1 MALPNRAEIAA
12 ALKGLALLLR
22 GDARALQFY
31 DLSLD
36 GFWRSFGLP
45 LFCLAVY
52 LILQPVNPV
61 QAEIWADNR
70 LGFLLMQGLE
80 YLLAWAAFLV
90 AMAAISRGFGL
101 GHRYAVFVVLYNWA
115 QAIVTAASLPILAGS
130 LIGLLPLGVLAGWS
144 TGILLLWLYIVLQA
158 ARIGLG
164 ASLSLA
170 VGAAFLDLAISLL
183 VHRLFDLVS

>member
-130 LIGLLPLGVLAGWS
+130 LIGLLPLGMLAGWS

-158 ARIGLG
+158 GRIGLG

>member
-1 MALPNRAEIAA
+1 MALPSRAEIAA

-22 GDARALQFY
+22 GDARALQHY

-52 LILQPVNPV
+52 LILQPVNPI

-80 YLLAWAAFLV
+80 YLLAWAAFLI
-90 AMAAISRGFGL
+90 AMAALSRGFGL

-130 LIGLLPLGVLAGWS
+130 LIGLLPLGTLAGWS

-164 ASLSLA
+164 AGLSMA
-170 VGAAFLDLAISLL
+170 VGASFLDLAISVL
-183 VHRLFDLVS
+183 VHRLFDLAS

>member
-1 MALPNRAEIAA
+1 MALPHRAEIAA

-45 LFCLAVY
+45 LFCLVLY
-52 LILQPVNPV
+52 LILQPVSPV
-61 QAEIWADNR
+61 QAEIWGDNR
-70 LGFLLMQGLE
+70 LGFLLLQGLE
-80 YLLAWAAFLV
+80 YLLAWASFLI

-115 QAIVTAASLPILAGS
+115 QAIVTAASLPVLAGS

-144 TGILLLWLYIVLQA
+144 TGILLLWLYIVMQA

-164 ASLSLA
+164 AGLSLA
-170 VGAAFLDLAISLL
+170 VGASFLDLALSI
-183 VHRLFDLVS
+183 VAHRLFDLVS

>member
-130 LIGLLPLGVLAGWS
+130 LIGLLPLGMLAGWS

>member
-22 GDARALQFY
+22 GDARGLQYY

-80 YLLAWAAFLV
+80 YLLAWAAFLI
-90 AMAAISRGFGL
+90 AMAAICRGFGL

-115 QAIVTAASLPILAGS
+115 QAIVTAASLPVLAGS
-130 LIGLLPLGVLAGWS
+130 LIGLLPPGTLTGWS

-164 ASLSLA
+164 AGLSLA
-170 VGAAFLDLAISLL
+170 VGAAFLDLAISIL
-183 VHRLFDLVS
+183 VHRLFDLVA

>member
-1 MALPNRAEIAA
+1 MALPHRAEITA

-45 LFCLAVY
+45 LFCLVCY
-52 LILQPVNPV
+52 LILQPMTAA
-61 QAEIWADNR
+61 QTELWGDNR
-70 LGFLLMQGLE
+70 VGFILVQGVE
-80 YLLAWAAFLV
+80 YLLAWGVYLAV
-90 AMAAISRGFGL
+90 MAAVSRGFGL
-101 GHRYAVFVVLYNWA
+101 SHRYAVFVVLYNWA
-115 QAIVTAASLPILAGS
+115 QAIVTAASLPVLAGS
-130 LIGLLPLGVLAGWS
+130 LIGLLPPGTLAGWS

-164 ASLSLA
+164 AGLSLA
-170 VGAAFLDLAISLL
+170 LGAAFLDLAASILL
-183 VHRLFDLVS
+183 HGLLDLVL

>member
-1 MALPNRAEIAA
+1 MALPHRAEIAA

-22 GDARALQFY
+22 GDARALQHY
-31 DLSLD
+31 DFSLD

-90 AMAAISRGFGL
+90 AMAAVSRGFGL

-130 LIGLLPLGVLAGWS
+130 LIGLLPLGTLAGWS

-164 ASLSLA
+164 AGLSLA
-170 VGAAFLDLAISLL
+170 VGAAFLDMAISVL
-183 VHRLFDLVS
+183 VHRLFDLAS

>member
-31 DLSLD
+31 DFSLD

-70 LGFLLMQGLE
+70 LGFLSMQGLE
-80 YLLAWAAFLV
+80 YLLAWAAFLI

-130 LIGLLPLGVLAGWS
+130 LVGLLPPGTLAGWS

-164 ASLSLA
+164 AGFSLA
-170 VGAAFLDLAISLL
+170 VGAAFLDLAVSVL
-183 VHRLFDLVS
+183 VHRLFDLAS